1 MNVKEKSMK
10 AIKELFEEVLDEG
23 SLYFEN
29 EDGVEDEVTV
39 DKFVDDWSDID
50 SAGIVV
56 EINGINYTINISA
69 EETK

>member
-23 SLYFEN
+23 SIYFEN
-29 EDGVEDEVTV
+29 QDGVAYETSV
-39 DKFVDDWSDID
+39 DKFVDDWSDVD

-56 EINGINYTINISA
+56 EIDGFNYTINITA